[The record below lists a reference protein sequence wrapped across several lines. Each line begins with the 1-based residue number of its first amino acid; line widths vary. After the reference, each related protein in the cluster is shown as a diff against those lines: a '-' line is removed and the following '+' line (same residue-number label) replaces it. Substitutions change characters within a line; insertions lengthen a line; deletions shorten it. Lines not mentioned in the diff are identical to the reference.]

1 LAITEDTMR
10 NQSHTRT
17 RVTLLAFVTI
27 GLALLVVGNA
37 SRSHAAPP
45 QSQTASAKVM
55 HTDDFQRSARLDTYR
70 VIADSG
76 DGRGENIYFYKCWM
90 CHNQYAKT
98 GPYLK
103 ELFKHESLMSG
114 DPVTAENV
122 AAKIKEGGPGM
133 PAFGTT
139 LKDSDIADLITYIKD
154 GKCCVEGENPGPNP
168 WYQAETH
175 NWPVQSGLNGGATGV
190 VKIPSGDSPE
200 GIGLQLIAPNG
211 VRTTVYTDEKGHF
224 EFPKMQTGDY
234 VLRVPT
240 PLMFKPYVISSLHID
255 GATKLDDIVLER
267 VSDSDALPATPD
279 IERQLSGAELLWN
292 MPGTAQEKATLQKNC
307 SACHSWNQ
315 IFRNRYDEHSWERI
329 VDRMTQYSGT
339 SLVIRIKGI
348 DSTGGG
354 NNSVTRRDGT
364 SPEEVNSLVKFLT
377 RVRGPNAQDEPLR
390 VFPRPRGGDT
400 RVVVTEYEL
409 PQALLALHD
418 AQGDSK
424 GNIWWTSHKTDVV
437 GKLDPKTGIVTEY
450 TIPLTPKGMPGTHA
464 VRIDKNDVPWFS
476 ENWSHNLNRLD
487 LATGKITQVKIED
500 AVPLNAPGFG
510 NFSMTPDG
518 FVWDSRDNN
527 VRKIDP
533 ETGKVIQRY
542 PLQVSF
548 SYDNLISP
556 DGQYYGG
563 GGLPAWGNT
572 IERMDLSTGE
582 WIKQN
587 SGAHMMT
594 GKRGGFDPYDN
605 PWFGGGDGALIELNA
620 KTGLIEEHIP
630 PIAPS
635 PYTDFYEAQPDANG
649 EVWAGVLH
657 GRQMVRYNQHN
668 GEWHVY
674 EMPEPFTYDRR
685 TYIDASTHPVTVWY
699 IDYNGYLV
707 RVQPRE

>member
-1 LAITEDTMR
+1 L
-10 NQSHTRT
+10 RT
-17 RVTLLAFVTI
+17 RVAILASATVGF
-27 GLALLVVGNA
+27 ALLVVGNI
-37 SRSHAAPP
+37 SRSQAAGDPQPKPAAP
-45 QSQTASAKVM
+45 KVI
-55 HTDDFQRSARLDTYR
+55 HTDEYQRSARLDTYR

-76 DGRGENIYFYKCWM
+76 AGRGENIYFYKCWM

-103 ELFKHESLMSG
+103 ELFKHSQLMSG
-114 DPVTAENV
+114 DPVTSENV
-122 AAKIKEGGPGM
+122 FAKIKEGGAGM

-139 LKDSDIADLITYIKD
+139 LKDADINDLVTYIKE

-168 WYQAETH
+168 WYRAET
-175 NWPVQSGLNGGATGV
+175 NKWSVQSGLNGGANGTV
-190 VKIPSGDSPE
+190 TIPTGDSPE

-211 VRTTVYTDEKGHF
+211 IRTTVYTDEKGHF
-224 EFPKMQTGDY
+224 EFPKVQTGDY

-240 PLMFKPYVISSLHID
+240 PLMFKPYVIESLHID
-255 GATKLDDIVLER
+255 GATKLDDIALER

-315 IFRNRYDEHSWERI
+315 IFRNRYDEHSWALI

-339 SLVIRIKGI
+339 SLVIRIKG
-348 DSTGGG
+348 TTTTEGGT
-354 NNSVTRRDGT
+354 NSVSRRDGT
-364 SPEEVNSLVKFLT
+364 SPEEVATLVKFLT

-400 RVVVTEYEL
+400 KVVVTEYEL

-450 TIPLTPKGMPGTHA
+450 LIPMTPKGMPGTHA

-476 ENWSHNLNRLD
+476 ENWSHNLNHLD
-487 LATGKITQVKIED
+487 LATGKMTQIHID
-500 AVPLNAPGFG
+500 DPVPLNAPGFG
-510 NFSMTPDG
+510 NFSMTQDG
-518 FVWDSRDNN
+518 YIWDSRDNN

-533 ETGKVIQRY
+533 ETGKVLQRY

-556 DGQYYGG
+556 DGKYYGG

-572 IERMDLSTGE
+572 IERMDLKTGE

-587 SGAHMMT
+587 SGVHMMT

-620 KTGLIEEHIP
+620 KTGLIEEHLP
-630 PIAPS
+630 PLAPS

-674 EMPEPFTYDRR
+674 QMPEPFAYDRR
-685 TYIDASTHPVTVWY
+685 TYIDASTHPVSVWY

>member
-1 LAITEDTMR
+1 MR
-10 NQSHTRT
+10 NPS
-17 RVTLLAFVTI
+17 RVSKRLTFLAVITM
-27 GLALLVVGNA
+27 GTALALLVTLNRTQA
-37 SRSHAAPP
+37 SPRQPNAAPKP
-45 QSQTASAKVM
+45 KVV
-55 HTDDFQRSARLDTYR
+55 HTDDLQRSARLDNYK

-76 DGRGENIYFYKCWM
+76 AGRGENIYFYKCWM

-114 DPVTAENV
+114 DPVTEANV
-122 AAKIKEGGPGM
+122 AAKIREGGPGM

-139 LKDSDIADLITYIKD
+139 LKEADIADVVTYIKE
-154 GKCCVEGENPGPNP
+154 GKCCVEGENPAANP
-168 WYQAETH
+168 WYRAET
-175 NWPVQSGLNGGATGV
+175 NKWPVQSGLSGGASGTV
-190 VKIPSGDSPE
+190 RIASGDSPE
-200 GIGLQLIAPNG
+200 GVGVQLVAPNG
-211 VRTTVYTDEKGHF
+211 IRTTVYTDGQGHF

-234 VLRVPT
+234 ILRVPT
-240 PLMFKPYVISSLHID
+240 PVLFKPYVVDSVHID

-267 VSDSDALPATPD
+267 VSETDALPATPE
-279 IERQLSGAELLWN
+279 IESQLSGAEIMWN
-292 MPGTAQEKATLQKNC
+292 LPGTAQEKATLQKNC
-307 SACHSWNQ
+307 SACHSWQQ
-315 IFRNRYDEHSWERI
+315 IFRNRYDEHSWALI

-339 SLVIRIKGI
+339 SLVIRIKGTTT
-348 DSTGGG
+348 TGGG
-354 NNSVTRRDGT
+354 ANSVTRRDGT
-364 SPEEVNSLVKFLT
+364 SPEEVNTLVKFLT
-377 RVRGPNAQDEPLR
+377 RVRGPQAQDEPMR
-390 VFPRPRGGDT
+390 AFPRPRGGST
-400 RVVVTEYEL
+400 KVVVTEYEL
-409 PQALLALHD
+409 PQSLLALHD

-424 GNIWWTSHKTDVV
+424 GNIWWTSHKTDLV

-464 VRIDKNDVPWFS
+464 VRIDKNDIPWFS

-487 LATGKITQVKIED
+487 PATGKITQVHIED

-518 FVWDSRDNN
+518 YVWDSRDNN

-533 ETGKVIQRY
+533 ETGKVIQRF

-556 DGQYYGG
+556 DGKYYGG

-587 SGAHMMT
+587 SGEHMMT
-594 GKRGGFDPYDN
+594 AKRGGFDPYDN

-657 GRQMVRYNQHN
+657 GRQMVRYNQHT
-668 GEWHVY
+668 GEWRVY
-674 EMPEPFTYDRR
+674 DMPEPYGYDRR

-699 IDYNGYLV
+699 VDYNGYLV

>member
-1 LAITEDTMR
+1 MNAPKRIAILAAFITAM
-10 NQSHTRT
+10 
-17 RVTLLAFVTI
+17 V
-27 GLALLVVGNA
+27 LLVSVNV
-37 SRSHAAPP
+37 SRT
-45 QSQTASAKVM
+45 TASPKRPADSPKPTVI
-55 HTDDFQRSARLDTYR
+55 HTDDWQRSARHDTYR

-76 DGRGENIYFYKCWM
+76 AGRGENIYFYKCWM

-103 ELFKHESLMSG
+103 ELFKHETLMSG
-114 DPVTAENV
+114 DPVTPENV

-139 LKDSDIADLITYIKD
+139 LKDSDIADLVTYIKE
-154 GKCCVEGENPGPNP
+154 GKCCVEGENPAANP
-168 WYQAETH
+168 WYRAETH
-175 NWPVQSGLNGGATGV
+175 KWQVQSGLSGGATGT
-190 VKIPSGDSPE
+190 VKVTSGDSPE
-200 GIGLQLIAPNG
+200 GIGVQLIAPNG
-211 VRTTVYTDEKGHF
+211 VRTTVYTDPQGHF
-224 EFPKMQTGDY
+224 EFPKMQAGDY
-234 VLRVPT
+234 VLRIPT
-240 PLMFKPYVISSLHID
+240 PLIFKPYVIDSVHIE
-255 GATKLDDIVLER
+255 GAAKLDDIVLER
-267 VSDSDALPATPD
+267 VGDSDALPATPE
-279 IERQLSGAELLWN
+279 IERQLSGAEILWN
-292 MPGTAQEKATLQKNC
+292 MPGTVQEKATLQKNC
-307 SACHSWNQ
+307 SACHSWQQ
-315 IFRNRYDEHSWERI
+315 IFRNRYDEHSWSLI

-339 SLVIRIKGI
+339 SLVIRIKGTA
-348 DSTGGG
+348 STGAAGG
-354 NNSVTRRDGT
+354 NSVNRRDGT
-364 SPEEVNSLVKFLT
+364 SPEEVKTLVNFLT
-377 RVRGPNAQDEPLR
+377 RVRGPEAQDEPMR
-390 VFPRPRGGDT
+390 AFVRPTGGDT
-400 RVVVTEYEL
+400 KVVVTEYEL
-409 PQALLALHD
+409 PQSLLALHD

-424 GNIWWTSHKTDVV
+424 GNIWWTSHKTDLV

-464 VRIDKNDVPWFS
+464 VRIDKNDIPWFS

-487 LATGKITQVKIED
+487 PATGKVTQVHIED

-533 ETGKVIQRY
+533 ETGKVIERY

-548 SYDNLISP
+548 SYDNLISA
-556 DGQYYGG
+556 DGKYYGG

-594 GKRGGFDPYDN
+594 AKRGGFDPYDN

-620 KTGLIEEHIP
+620 KTGLIEEHRP

-635 PYTDFYEAQPDANG
+635 PYTDFYEAHPDKNG

-657 GRQMVRYNQHN
+657 GRQMVRYNQKT
-668 GEWHVY
+668 GEWRVY
-674 EMPEPFTYDRR
+674 VLPEPYAYDRR

-699 IDYNGYLV
+699 VDYNGYLV

>member
-1 LAITEDTMR
+1 MR
-10 NQSHTRT
+10 NDRRT
-17 RVTLLAFVTI
+17 SVRYTLFASAAL
-27 GLALLVVGNA
+27 GLALLVVGTAGRSSAETPQPKAEA
-37 SRSHAAPP
+37 SPNVVH
-45 QSQTASAKVM
+45 Q
-55 HTDDFQRSARLDTYR
+55 DDYQRSARLDTYR

-103 ELFKHESLMSG
+103 ELFKRESLMSG
-114 DPVTAENV
+114 DPMTAENV
-122 AAKIKEGGPGM
+122 IKKIREGGPGM

-139 LKDSDIADLITYIKD
+139 LKDSDIADVVTYIKD

-168 WYQAETH
+168 WYRAET
-175 NWPVQSGLNGGATGV
+175 NKWPVQSGLNGGASGM
-190 VKIPSGDSPE
+190 VKLPSGDSPE
-200 GIGLQLIAPNG
+200 GIGVQLIAPNG
-211 VRTTVYTDEKGHF
+211 IRTTVYTDEKGHF

-240 PLMFKPYVISSLHID
+240 PLLFKPYVISSQHID

-267 VSDSDALPATPD
+267 ISDSDALPATPD
-279 IERQLSGAELLWN
+279 VERQLSGAELLWN
-292 MPGTAQEKATLQKNC
+292 MPGTAEEKATLQKNC

-315 IFRNRYDEHSWERI
+315 IFRNRYDEHSWSLI

-339 SLVIRIKGI
+339 SLVIRIKGTTT
-348 DSTGGG
+348 TGGG
-354 NNSVTRRDGT
+354 ANSVTRRDGT
-364 SPEEVNSLVKFLT
+364 SPEEVQTLVKFLT
-377 RVRGPNAQDEPLR
+377 RVRGPEAQDEPLR

-400 RVVVTEYEL
+400 HVVVTEYEL

-464 VRIDKNDVPWFS
+464 VRLDKNDIPWFS

-487 LATGKITQVKIED
+487 PATGKVTQVHIED

-533 ETGKVIQRY
+533 ETGKVVQRY

-548 SYDNLISP
+548 SYDNLISA
-556 DGQYYGG
+556 DGKYYGG

-572 IERMDLSTGE
+572 IERMDLKTGE

-587 SGAHMMT
+587 SGVHMMT
-594 GKRGGFDPYDN
+594 GKRGGFDRYDN

-699 IDYNGYLV
+699 VDYNGYLV
-707 RVQPRE
+707 RVQPRD